1 MINLGAT
8 YPIGIDIH
16 SHNIYAAQLKKT
28 KKGLAVRGLAHRE
41 VGNDAEKAL
50 EAGDGLV
57 SQLKEIAN
65 NKGFR
70 GKRVVVHLPSEYT
83 HTFPLSIQVDQEDAL
98 EEAILRESVKHLS
111 FPIEHASVDYPS
123 IVSAPSGKA
132 KNYKATVIAA
142 HVDQIEQFALTL
154 KQAGFIV
161 EVVEADI
168 CSLMRLHRYLNDVDD
183 NPNMLCHVG
192 FTRTILAIATQDRI
206 LVHRNVPWGIE
217 ILLTKLCENLE
228 LSQIRMKRRKVCSGR
243 SLRSS
248 RHTLR
253 L

>member
-65 NKGFR
+65 NKGFW

-168 CSLMRLHRYLNDVDD
+168 CSLMRLHRYLNL
-183 NPNMLCHVG
+183 P
-192 FTRTILAIATQDRI
+192 
-206 LVHRNVPWGIE
+206 
-217 ILLTKLCENLE
+217 
-228 LSQIRMKRRKVCSGR
+228 
-243 SLRSS
+243 S
-248 RHTLR
+248 RHKTVSLFTATF
-253 L
+253 LGVLKSF